1 MVDRFPFIDDL
12 ICPDRYGNTTFGHP
26 EKTTY
31 MKRIPLLVFLSLST
45 AFVAMSQCSEPSQRK
60 VLLVGDSWAFFMG
73 VDQTINTV
81 LERWGHSNY
90 TYFTNL
96 TLAENG
102 AETDDFQTA
111 AKQNEIA
118 AQLAANPSIEVVHL
132 SIGGND
138 VLGDWN
144 VSFTQAQTD
153 SLKAAVFA
161 RLVDVIEFIKS
172 ARPGIRILWSGYMYP
187 NFGEVIASAAPLSST
202 HPFYSTWS
210 GMGFPTFIQLNEILN
225 DFSDQIE
232 AYTQAD
238 PQLDF
243 VKAPGLMQ
251 YTFGQNSALLI
262 PPGGTYPPLTQPLPY
277 GDPTYPS
284 PRNSM
289 RDYLLTKDCFHLSAG
304 GYRDMISYHTQKFYH
319 KFLMNDQYFLSEGGT
334 RDGSVSSSGVVSTAL
349 KMGTLNGETFST
361 VISFNTSGMDQSSV
375 ESAQIFLRRESLEGT
390 NPISGSMQLK
400 VVNGFFG
407 SSVDVEA
414 EDVNSAADASGV
426 PCRFGSNGG
435 NGHWI
440 KLRVPDALLPFITTD
455 GTTQFI
461 LSAPNATGGVVTFT
475 GAADPDFAPVLDVT
489 FGLTTTTPGVDLV
502 QAPAAPS
509 IYPNPTNGL
518 LTIETD
524 GVPVLEVQVI
534 DLASR
539 VQLRN
544 NDRQYRV
551 DLSAL
556 PAGTY
561 LVKLTTERGVTTHRV
576 VKW

>member
-1 MVDRFPFIDDL
+1 MKAGSADSMVRNWNDPLLSDTTGIT
-12 ICPDRYGNTTFGHP
+12 CP
-26 EKTTY
+26 
-31 MKRIPLLVFLSLST
+31 MKRTLLLLFVSSLFT
-45 AFVAMSQCSEPSQRK
+45 YNVAAQCNEASQRK

-81 LERWGHSNY
+81 FDRWGHSNY

-111 AKQNEIA
+111 TKQNEIA
-118 AQLAANPSIEVVHL
+118 AQIAANPSIEVVHL

-144 VSFTQAQTD
+144 VSFTQEQTD

-161 RLVDVIEFIKS
+161 RLVDVIEFIKTT
-172 ARPGIRILWSGYMYP
+172 RPGIRILWSGYMYP
-187 NFGEVIASAAPLSST
+187 NFGEVIASAAPLSNI
-202 HPFYSTWS
+202 HPFYGTWQ

-225 DFSDQIE
+225 DFSDEIE
-232 AYTQAD
+232 AYTLAD

-251 YTFGQNSALLI
+251 YTYGQNSPLLI
-262 PPGGTYPPLTQPLPY
+262 APGGSYPPFTQPLPY

-319 KFLMNDQYFLSEGGT
+319 KFFMNDQYFLSEGGS
-334 RDGSVSSSGVVSTAL
+334 RDGSVSSTGMVGSEL

-361 VISFNTSGMDQSSV
+361 VLSFNTSVMEESSV
-375 ESAQIFLRRESLEGT
+375 SAAQIFLRRESLEGT
-390 NPISGSMQLK
+390 NPISGSMQLR

-407 SSVDVEA
+407 TSFDVEA
-414 EDVNSAADASGV
+414 EDLDTTPDASGT

-440 KLRVPDALLPFITTD
+440 KLRVPDDMLPFITSD

-475 GAADPDFAPVLDVT
+475 GATDPDFAPVLDVT
-489 FGLTTTTPGVDLV
+489 FGTSTSIASGTV
-502 QAPAAPS
+502 APVAAPS
-509 IYPNPTNGL
+509 VYPNPTTGL
-518 LTIETD
+518 LTLETD
-524 GVPVLEVQVI
+524 GAALLAVEVLDVAGRI
-534 DLASR
+534 
-539 VQLRN
+539 QLRSTS
-544 NDRQYRV
+544 RQNQV

-561 LVKLTTERGVTTHRV
+561 LVRLTTEFGVTTHRV

>member
-1 MVDRFPFIDDL
+1 
-12 ICPDRYGNTTFGHP
+12 
-26 EKTTY
+26 
-31 MKRIPLLVFLSLST
+31 MKRTLLLALFAGFVTLDT
-45 AFVAMSQCSEPSQRK
+45 AAQCSEPSERK

-81 LERWGHSNY
+81 LNRWGHSNY

-144 VSFTQAQTD
+144 VSFTQEQTD
-153 SLKAAVFA
+153 SLKDAVFE

-187 NFGEVIASAAPLSST
+187 NFGEVIASAAPFSST

-210 GMGFPTFIQLNEILN
+210 GMGFPDFLQLNQILN
-225 DFSDQIE
+225 DFSDEIE
-232 AYTQAD
+232 AYTLQD

-262 PPGGTYPPLTQPLPY
+262 APGGTYPPFTQPLPY

-289 RDYLLTKDCFHLSAG
+289 RDYLLTKDCFHLSGA

-319 KFLMNDQYFLSEGGT
+319 KFFMNDQYFLSEGGS
-334 RDGSVSSSGVVSTAL
+334 RDGSVSSTGAVSSEL
-349 KMGTLNGETFST
+349 KMGTLNGESFST
-361 VISFNTSGMDQSSV
+361 VLSFNTSLMEETSV
-375 ESAQIFLRRESLEGT
+375 SSAQIFLRRESLEGS
-390 NPISGSMQLK
+390 NPISGSMQLR

-407 SSVDVEA
+407 TTVDVEA
-414 EDVNSAADASGV
+414 EDLDSTPDATGI

-440 KLRVPDALLPFITTD
+440 KLRVPDDLLPFITAD

-461 LSAPNATGGVVTFT
+461 LSAPNATSGVVTFT

-489 FGLTTTTPGVDLV
+489 FGTSTNVSSTPDVAV
-502 QAPAAPS
+502 AAPS
-509 IYPNPTNGL
+509 VYPNPTTGL
-518 LTIETD
+518 LTLETD
-524 GVPVLEVQVI
+524 GAALLGLEVM
-534 DLASR
+534 DLAGR
-539 VQLRN
+539 VQLQSTA
-544 NDRQYRV
+544 RQYQV

-561 LVKLTTERGVTTHRV
+561 LVRLTTEFGISTHRV

>member
-1 MVDRFPFIDDL
+1 
-12 ICPDRYGNTTFGHP
+12 
-26 EKTTY
+26 
-31 MKRIPLLVFLSLST
+31 MKRSFLLL
-45 AFVAMSQCSEPSQRK
+45 FVPALFTFNVAAQCNEASERK

-81 LERWGHSNY
+81 LNRWGHSNY
-90 TYFTNL
+90 TYYTNL

-118 AQLAANPSIEVVHL
+118 AQIAANPSIEVVHL

-138 VLGDWN
+138 VLGDWH
-144 VSFTQAQTD
+144 VSFTQEQTD
-153 SLKAAVFA
+153 SLKDAVFD
-161 RLVDVIEFIKS
+161 RLVDVIEFIKTT
-172 ARPGIRILWSGYMYP
+172 RPGIRILWSGYMYP
-187 NFGEVIASAAPLSST
+187 NFGEVIASAAPFSST

-210 GMGFPTFIQLNEILN
+210 GMGFPDFLQLNQILN
-225 DFSDQIE
+225 DFSDEIE
-232 AYTQAD
+232 AYTLTD

-251 YTFGQNSALLI
+251 YTFGQNSPLLI
-262 PPGGTYPPLTQPLPY
+262 APGGTYPPFTQPLPY

-289 RDYLLTKDCFHLSAG
+289 RDYLLTKDCFHLSAS

-319 KFLMNDQYFLSEGGT
+319 KFFMNDQYLLSEGGS
-334 RDGSVSSSGVVSTAL
+334 RDGSVSSNGTVSSEL

-361 VISFNTSGMDQSSV
+361 VLSFNTSVMDEASV
-375 ESAQIFLRRESLEGT
+375 SAAQIFLRRESLEGS
-390 NPISGSMQLK
+390 NPISGSMQLR

-407 SSVDVEA
+407 TTVDVEA
-414 EDVNSAADASGV
+414 EDLDTTPDASGT

-440 KLRVPDALLPFITTD
+440 KLRVPDDLLPFITAD

-475 GAADPDFAPVLDVT
+475 GAADPDFAPVLDLT
-489 FGLTTTTPGVDLV
+489 FGTSTSTPT
-502 QAPAAPS
+502 APAVAVAAPS
-509 IYPNPTNGL
+509 VYPNPTTGL
-518 LTIETD
+518 LTLETD
-524 GVPVLEVQVI
+524 GAALLAVEVLDVAGRIQMHST
-534 DLASR
+534 SR
-539 VQLRN
+539 QN
-544 NDRQYRV
+544 QV
-551 DLSAL
+551 DLSSL

-561 LVKLTTERGVTTHRV
+561 VVRLFTEHGGSTHRV

>member
-1 MVDRFPFIDDL
+1 
-12 ICPDRYGNTTFGHP
+12 
-26 EKTTY
+26 
-31 MKRIPLLVFLSLST
+31 MKRSLLLLFTSALFSYNT
-45 AFVAMSQCSEPSQRK
+45 VAQCDEPSERK

-81 LERWGHSNY
+81 LDRWGHSNY

-118 AQLAANPSIEVVHL
+118 AQITANPSIEVVHL

-144 VSFTQAQTD
+144 VDFTPEQTD
-153 SLKAAVFA
+153 SLKSAVFA

-172 ARPGIRILWSGYMYP
+172 TRPGIRIVWSGYMYP
-187 NFGEVIASAAPLSST
+187 NFGEVIASAAPLST
-202 HPFYSTWS
+202 LHPFYGTWE
-210 GMGFPTFIQLNEILN
+210 GMGFPEFIQLNQILN
-225 DFSDQIE
+225 DFSDEIE

-243 VKAPGLMQ
+243 IKAPGLMQ
-251 YTFGQNSALLI
+251 YTFGQDTPLLI
-262 PPGGTYPPLTQPLPY
+262 APGGTYPAFTQPLPY

-319 KFLMNDQYFLSEGGT
+319 KFFMNDQHFLSEGGD
-334 RDGSVSSSGVVSTAL
+334 RDGSVSSTGAVGSEL
-349 KMGTLNGETFST
+349 KMGALNGETFST
-361 VISFNTSGMDQSSV
+361 VLSFNTSAMNEASV
-375 ESAQIFLRRESLEGT
+375 AAAQIFLRRESLEGD
-390 NPISGSMQLK
+390 NPISGSMELRI
-400 VVNGFFG
+400 VNGFFG
-407 SSVDVEA
+407 TTASVEVE
-414 EDVNSAADASGV
+414 DLSTTADAVGT

-440 KLRVPDALLPFITTD
+440 KLRVPDDLLPFITTD

-461 LSAPNATGGVVTFT
+461 LSAPNATAGVVTFT

-489 FGLTTTTPGVDLV
+489 FGTSTSVTNEVANTV
-502 QAPAAPS
+502 AAPS
-509 IYPNPTNGL
+509 VYPNPTTGL
-518 LTIETD
+518 LTLETD
-524 GVPVLEVQVI
+524 GATLLGLEVL
-534 DLASR
+534 DLAGR
-539 VQLRN
+539 IQLRSAA
-544 NDRQYRV
+544 RQHQV
-551 DLSAL
+551 DLSSL

-561 LVKLTTERGVTTHRV
+561 LVRLMTEYGVTTHRV

>member
-1 MVDRFPFIDDL
+1 LLGVTETL
-12 ICPDRYGNTTFGHP
+12 HSGTLKKQTL
-26 EKTTY
+26 
-31 MKRIPLLVFLSLST
+31 MKRIPLLVLLSAFT
-45 AFVAMSQCSEPSQRK
+45 ALNAVGQCNEPTQRK

-81 LERWGHSNY
+81 LDRWGHSNY

-111 AKQNEIA
+111 EKQNEIA
-118 AQLAANPSIEVVHL
+118 AQLTANPSIEVVHL

-144 VSFTQAQTD
+144 IDFTQAQTD
-153 SLKAAVFA
+153 SLKDAVFA

-172 ARPGIRILWSGYMYP
+172 ARPDIQILWSGYMYP
-187 NFGEVIASAAPLSST
+187 NFGEVIASAAPLSSS
-202 HPFYSTWS
+202 HPFYGTWE
-210 GMGFPTFIQLNEILN
+210 GMGFPTFLQINQILN
-225 DFSDQIE
+225 DFSNQIE
-232 AYTQAD
+232 TYVNSD
-238 PQLDF
+238 PQLHF

-251 YTFGQNSALLI
+251 YTFGQNSPLLI
-262 PPGGTYPPLTQPLPY
+262 APGGTYPPLTQPLPY
-277 GDPTYPS
+277 GDPSYPS

-319 KFLMNDQYFLSEGGT
+319 KFLMNDQYFLSEGGS
-334 RDGSVSSSGVVSTAL
+334 RDGSVTASGAVSTAL
-349 KMGTLNGETFST
+349 KMGTLNGESFST
-361 VISFNTSGMDQSSV
+361 VLSFNTSGMDQSLV
-375 ESAQIFLRRESLEGT
+375 EAAQIFLRRESLEGT
-390 NPISGSMQLK
+390 NPISGTMQLK

-407 SSVDVEA
+407 TTVDVDA
-414 EDVNSAADASGV
+414 EDLTSTADASGI

-435 NGHWI
+435 DGHWI
-440 KLRVPDALLPFITTD
+440 KLRVPDELLPFITTD

-461 LSAPNATGGVVTFT
+461 LSAPDATGGVVTFT

-489 FGLTTTTPGVDLV
+489 FGLTTNTPAEEQVHT
-502 QAPAAPS
+502 PAAPS
-509 IYPNPTNGL
+509 LYPNPTNGL

-534 DLASR
+534 DLSGR
-539 VQLRN
+539 VQVRN

-551 DLSAL
+551 DLSGL

-561 LVKLTTERGVTTHRV
+561 LVKLTTDRGVTTHRV

>member
-1 MVDRFPFIDDL
+1 
-12 ICPDRYGNTTFGHP
+12 
-26 EKTTY
+26 

-45 AFVAMSQCSEPSQRK
+45 AFSAVSQCNEPSERK

-81 LERWGHSNY
+81 LNQWGHSNY

-102 AETDDFQTA
+102 AETDDFQGA
-111 AKQNEIA
+111 SKQAEIA

-138 VLGDWN
+138 VLGEWN
-144 VSFTQAQTD
+144 INFTQAQTD
-153 SLKAAVFA
+153 SLKGAVFA

-172 ARPGIRILWSGYMYP
+172 ARPDIRILWSGYMYP
-187 NFGEVIASAAPLSST
+187 NFGEVIASAGPLASS
-202 HPFYSTWS
+202 HPFYGTWE
-210 GMGFPTFIQLNEILN
+210 GMGFPTFIQLNQILN

-232 AYTQAD
+232 TYTNAD

-243 VKAPGLMQ
+243 IKAPGLMQ

-289 RDYLLTKDCFHLSAG
+289 RDYLITKDCFHLSAG

-319 KFLMNDQYFLSEGGT
+319 KFLMNDQYFLSEGGN
-334 RDGSVSSSGVVSTAL
+334 RDGSVSSTGVVAPAL
-349 KMGTLNGETFST
+349 KMGTLNGESFST
-361 VISFNTSGMDQSSV
+361 VVSFNTTGMVQTSV
-375 ESAQIFLRRESLEGT
+375 TAAQIFLRRESLEGT
-390 NPISGSMQLK
+390 NPISGDMQLK

-407 SSVDVEA
+407 TTVDVDA
-414 EDVNSAADASGV
+414 DDITTLGDASAV
-426 PCRFGSNGG
+426 PCRLGSNGG

-455 GTTQFI
+455 GTTQFV
-461 LSAPNATGGVVTFT
+461 LSAPSATGGVVTFT
-475 GAADPDFAPVLDVT
+475 GASDPDFAPVLDVT
-489 FGLTTTTPGVDLV
+489 FGLSTSTPAAEQV

-509 IYPNPTNGL
+509 VYPNPTNGM

-534 DLASR
+534 DLSGR
-539 VQLRN
+539 VQVRN

-551 DLSAL
+551 DLSGL

-561 LVKLTTERGVTTHRV
+561 MVRLTTDRGVTTHRV

>member
-1 MVDRFPFIDDL
+1 
-12 ICPDRYGNTTFGHP
+12 
-26 EKTTY
+26 
-31 MKRIPLLVFLSLST
+31 MKRSILLLTLSSFLTYT
-45 AFVAMSQCSEPSQRK
+45 ASAQCSEPSERK

-81 LERWGHSNY
+81 LDRWGHSNY

-111 AKQNEIA
+111 TKQNEIA
-118 AQLAANPSIEVVHL
+118 AQIAANPSIEVVHL

-144 VSFTQAQTD
+144 VDFTTEQTD
-153 SLKAAVFA
+153 SLKSAVFA
-161 RLVDVIEFIKS
+161 RLVDVIEFIKTT
-172 ARPGIRILWSGYMYP
+172 RPGIRIVWSGYMYP
-187 NFGEVIASAAPLSST
+187 NFGEVIASAAPFSSS

-210 GMGFPTFIQLNEILN
+210 GMGFPEFIQLNQILN
-225 DFSDQIE
+225 DFSDEIE

-251 YTFGQNSALLI
+251 YTFGQNSPLLI
-262 PPGGTYPPLTQPLPY
+262 APGGSYPPFTQPLPY
-277 GDPTYPS
+277 GDPSYPS

-304 GYRDMISYHTQKFYH
+304 GYRDMMSYQLQKFYH
-319 KFLMNDQYFLSEGGT
+319 KFFMNDQYFLSEGGS
-334 RDGSVSSSGVVSTAL
+334 RDGSVSSTGTVSTDL
-349 KMGTLNGETFST
+349 KMGSLNGESFST
-361 VISFNTSGMDQSSV
+361 VLSFNTSFMNESSV
-375 ESAQIFLRRESLEGT
+375 ESAQIFLRRESLEGE
-390 NPISGSMQLK
+390 NPISGSMQLR

-407 SSVDVEA
+407 TTVDVEA
-414 EDVNSAADASGV
+414 EDLASTPDAEGI

-440 KLRVPDALLPFITTD
+440 KLRVPDDLLPFITAD

-461 LSAPNATGGVVTFT
+461 LSAPNATAGVVTFT
-475 GAADPDFAPVLDVT
+475 GATDPDFAPVLDVT
-489 FGLTTTTPGVDLV
+489 FGTSTSTPATPAVAL
-502 QAPAAPS
+502 AAPS
-509 IYPNPTNGL
+509 VYPNPTTGL
-518 LTIETD
+518 LTLETD
-524 GVPVLEVQVI
+524 GALLLSAEVL
-534 DLASR
+534 DLAGR
-539 VQLRN
+539 IHLQTAA
-544 NDRQYRV
+544 RQHQV

-561 LVKLTTERGVTTHRV
+561 LVRLTTEFGVTTHRV